1 MKKILSIMTAAA
13 VILSLTA
20 CSKNTKDVTIGA
32 STAESDAA
40 SDVTDAAS
48 DVSGAVVGG
57 ENVQIPNPW
66 TDHETAADM
75 EAAAGF
81 AFSAPETANGL
92 AATAYRTM
100 GGLAEV
106 DYGDGENEITLRKGE
121 GEDDISGVF
130 TAYAEQKQLD
140 VNGVAV
146 TASGENGAYMLATWT
161 DGGYSYSV
169 YSAGGLTEQA
179 LTEII
184 EAMAGGAVMTGVQ
197 IPNPWTDHETAAD
210 MESAAGF
217 AFSAPETANGLA
229 ATAYRTMSG
238 LAEVDYGEGDN
249 EITLRKG
256 EGEDDISGVFT
267 AYAEQKRLD
276 VNGVAVTASG
286 ENGAY
291 MLATWTDGGYSYSVY
306 SAGGLTEQA
315 LTEIIGA
322 MK

>member
-1 MKKILSIMTAAA
+1 MAAAA

-20 CSKNTKDVTIGA
+20 CSKKAADVTIGA
-32 STAESDAA
+32 STADSDG
-40 SDVTDAAS
+40 SD
-48 DVSGAVVGG
+48 AVVGG

-81 AFSAPETANGL
+81 AFSAPDAANGL
-92 AATAYRTM
+92 AATAYR
-100 GGLAEV
+100 
-106 DYGDGENEITLRKGE
+106 
-121 GEDDISGVF
+121 S
-130 TAYAEQKQLD
+130 
-140 VNGVAV
+140 
-146 TASGENGAYMLATWT
+146 
-161 DGGYSYSV
+161 
-169 YSAGGLTEQA
+169 
-179 LTEII
+179 
-184 EAMAGGAVMTGVQ
+184 
-197 IPNPWTDHETAAD
+197 
-210 MESAAGF
+210 
-217 AFSAPETANGLA
+217 
-229 ATAYRTMSG
+229 MSG

-256 EGEDDISGVFT
+256 EGESDVSGVYT
-267 AYAEQKRLD
+267 TYAEEKQLD
-276 VNGVAVTASG
+276 VNGVSVTASG

>member
-75 EAAAGF
+75 EAGAGF

-106 DYGDGENEITLRKGE
+106 DYGDGDNEITLRKGE
-121 GEDDISGVF
+121 GKDDVSGVF
-130 TAYAEQKQLD
+130 TTYAEQKQLD

-184 EAMAGGAVMTGVQ
+184 EAMTDVAMGGESVQ

-210 MESAAGF
+210 MEAAGF
-217 AFSAPETANGLA
+217 AFSAPDMANGLA
-229 ATAYRTMSG
+229 AVAYRTMDG
-238 LAEVDYGEGDN
+238 LAEIDYGEGDN

-256 EGEDDISGVFT
+256 EGESDVSGVYT
-267 AYAEQKRLD
+267 PYAEQKQLD
-276 VNGVAVTASG
+276 VNGVTVTASG